1 MNGRH
6 IGGVGV
12 SLVALFVALAASWLL
27 KPLPATESSIEF
39 RPVGFDALR
48 EWEED
53 DPGPALEA
61 FVRSCGRLGGLPP
74 QQPVGSKTVGIKP
87 SDLRG
92 ACRRAREVESGDAA
106 EVRRYFET
114 EFEPVAVTGVGKAE
128 GLFTGYY
135 EPLFEGSRQRIGRF
149 NVPIHGRP
157 EDLVT
162 ANLGDFRPEWNGIQ
176 LVGRLNDGR
185 LRPFETRAAIERGEL
200 ADRAKPIIWLRDE
213 VDAFFL
219 HIQGTGRINL
229 NDGTQTRV
237 GFTASNGHPYTA
249 IGRELVERGALP
261 EDGVSMQSIRQWLK
275 SNPRMARNVM
285 SSNARY
291 IFFREIAGEGPIG
304 AGQVVLTPGRSL
316 AVDTTLLPLHAPVWL
331 ETSMPST
338 ADNPDGAPL
347 RRLLIAQDTGS
358 AIRGA
363 VRGDVFW
370 GSGPAA
376 EEVAGKM
383 SETGRYY
390 LLLPKG
396 TRERI
401 VAGMQKAN

>member
-1 MNGRH
+1 
-6 IGGVGV
+6 
-12 SLVALFVALAASWLL
+12 
-27 KPLPATESSIEF
+27 
-39 RPVGFDALR
+39 
-48 EWEED
+48 
-53 DPGPALEA
+53 
-61 FVRSCGRLGGLPP
+61 
-74 QQPVGSKTVGIKP
+74 
-87 SDLRG
+87 
-92 ACRRAREVESGDAA
+92 
-106 EVRRYFET
+106 
-114 EFEPVAVTGVGKAE
+114 
-128 GLFTGYY
+128 
-135 EPLFEGSRQRIGRF
+135 
-149 NVPIHGRP
+149 
-157 EDLVT
+157 
-162 ANLGDFRPEWNGIQ
+162 
-176 LVGRLNDGR
+176 
-185 LRPFETRAAIERGEL
+185 
-200 ADRAKPIIWLRDE
+200 
-213 VDAFFL
+213 
-219 HIQGTGRINL
+219 
-229 NDGTQTRV
+229 
-237 GFTASNGHPYTA
+237 
-249 IGRELVERGALP
+249 
-261 EDGVSMQSIRQWLK
+261 
-275 SNPRMARNVM
+275 M

-316 AVDTTLLPLHAPVWL
+316 AVDTALLPLHAPVWL

-390 LLLPKG
+390 VLLPKG

>member
-6 IGGVGV
+6 IGGVSV
-12 SLVALFVALAASWLL
+12 SLVALFVTLAAWWLL
-27 KPLPATESSIEF
+27 KPLPSTESSIEF

-48 EWEED
+48 GWGED

-61 FVRSCGRLGGLPP
+61 FVHSCGRLGRLPP
-74 QQPVGSKTVGIKP
+74 QQPVGSNTVGIRP
-87 SDLRG
+87 SDLRW
-92 ACRRAREVESGDAA
+92 ACRRAREVESSDAA
-106 EVRRYFET
+106 KVRRYFET
-114 EFEPVAVTGVGKAE
+114 EFEPVAVTGVSKAE

-176 LVGRLNDGR
+176 LVGRLNDGK

-275 SNPRMARNVM
+275 SNPQMARDVM

-370 GSGPAA
+370 GSGPTA

-396 TRERI
+396 ARERV
-401 VAGMQKAN
+401 VAGMQRAN